1 MSITEGLKTDITL
14 EESDLAKEKRFV
26 HHTILKNNQR
36 NWEKVTNWFFFL
48 ILCRNYEVYQEKMI
62 NYKELTELAE
72 SSDEINVKIAN
83 KMKYYKM
90 LSEESKQY
98 RIHACV

>member
-1 MSITEGLKTDITL
+1 MSATEGLKADISL

-26 HHTILKNNQR
+26 HHTMLKNNQR
-36 NWEKVTNWFFFL
+36 NWEKVKNWFIFL

-72 SSDEINVKIAN
+72 SSNAINVQIAN
-83 KMKYYKM
+83 KMKYYEM

-98 RIHACV
+98 CIHACV